1 MDNQEEIRDNNS
13 PINIYQRENTGLSLN
28 DSFFPLINK
37 KTEKLVTALYMVTD
51 CMDEGDPLKK
61 KLRELGVELISDIR
75 LLAITS
81 SIGKHFSMTEVVY
94 KISEILSF
102 IEISVSIG
110 FISEMN
116 YSILKKEFNLIKE
129 TFKDKQ
135 DVNLGQSFQHS
146 SFRNDKIKNFAIP
159 KKFLEVDMSL
169 IGQTTFKEE
178 DKGQI
183 KDIKDILNHKGQLS
197 YKDVLNSIKKTP
209 VFNENNNERK
219 EMNRALDIG
228 LKIERKNKI
237 IKLLHE
243 KKEVSIKD
251 VSSAV
256 IGCSEKTIQRELAS
270 LVKKG
275 ILKKEGDKRWSKYT
289 LV

>member
-209 VFNENNNERK
+209 VFNENNNE
-219 EMNRALDIG
+219 
-228 LKIERKNKI
+228 
-237 IKLLHE
+237 
-243 KKEVSIKD
+243 
-251 VSSAV
+251 
-256 IGCSEKTIQRELAS
+256 
-270 LVKKG
+270 
-275 ILKKEGDKRWSKYT
+275 
-289 LV
+289 